1 MSAEYVRINPLVPDA
16 DSLQKVVDCLKD
28 GGVIIYPTDTVYGI
42 GCDIDKPKSI
52 DRIAKIKGV
61 TPGKTNF
68 AIVCSDLSHLS
79 EYAHVDTPT
88 FKMMK
93 KAFPGPFTFILR
105 AIRKLPKGFEG
116 KSSIGIRI
124 PDHEIPLQIVEK
136 LGSPIITTSVHD
148 DDEIIDYTTD
158 PQVIFENFKD
168 QVDLVIDAG
177 YGNNIPSTI
186 LDCTEDEPEV
196 KRQGM
201 GNVEAIF

>member
-1 MSAEYVRINPLVPDA
+1 MSAELIRINPLNPDV
-16 DSLQKVVDCLKD
+16 DSLEKVVACLKE

-42 GCDIDKPKSI
+42 GCDITKPKAI
-52 DRIAKIKGV
+52 EKIARIKGIS
-61 TPGKTNF
+61 PKKTNF
-68 AIVCSDLSHLS
+68 AVVCSGLSHLS
-79 EYAHVDTPT
+79 EYAQVDTPT

-105 AIRKLPKGFEG
+105 ASRKLPKGFEG
-116 KSSIGIRI
+116 KNSIGIRV
-124 PDHEIPLQIVEK
+124 PDHEIPLQIVER
-136 LGSPIITTSVHD
+136 LRTPIITTSVHD

-158 PQVIFENFKD
+158 PQQIFENFKG

-186 LDCTEDEPEV
+186 LDCTDDEPV
-196 KRQGM
+196 ITRQGM